1 MHPALSPTPIIDLA
15 VAFWGAKTLLSAV
28 ELDLFTTL
36 AAGPLDREALVA
48 RLHLHPRAARDFLDA
63 LVALGMLTRTGET
76 YANTPETDA
85 FLVRGKPEYV
95 GDYLDMLNTRLYP
108 FWGAL
113 TEALRT
119 GQPQN
124 EAKHGGDLFGA
135 IYGTPERLRRFVQS
149 MTGLTLATARA
160 IAQHFPWAHYR
171 TFIDLGTAQGALPV
185 QVALAHPHIRGGGF
199 DLPAVQPHFDTYVQG
214 FGLAERLRFFPGDF
228 FTDPLPAAEVY
239 AMGRVLHDWDLATKR
254 QLIAKVFDA
263 LPPGGAFLVHEALID
278 DDRRQHAYGLLMS
291 LNMLIADFRGA
302 KLAHSSP
309 MPCSLSQGVWVICL
323 PFCEDISQLK
333 ARNTPCVF
341 WGQSR
346 PMQRPLRS
354 QASGHASAHPTVAL
368 HAGVC
373 NNSAQWPGRT
383 AKMPHTAESSRCRI
397 AFTVDSS

>member
-1 MHPALSPTPIIDLA
+1 MPPALSPTPIIDLA

-36 AAGPLDREALVA
+36 AAGPLDRETLTA

-63 LVALGMLTRTGET
+63 LVALGMLTRTGAT

-135 IYGTPERLRRFVQS
+135 IYGTPELLRGFVQS

-160 IAQHFPWAHYR
+160 IAQHFPWTDYR

-185 QVALAHPHIRGGGF
+185 QVALAHPHITGGGL
-199 DLPAVQPHFDTYVQG
+199 DLPAVQPHFDAYVQR

-228 FTDPLPAAEVY
+228 FTDPLPAADVY

-254 QLIAKVFDA
+254 QLIAKVFAA

-291 LNMLIADFRGA
+291 LTMLIDTHGGFDFTGA
-302 KLAHSSP
+302 ECTTW
-309 MPCSLSQGVWVICL
+309 MR
-323 PFCEDISQLK
+323 E
-333 ARNTPCVF
+333 
-341 WGQSR
+341 
-346 PMQRPLRS
+346 
-354 QASGHASAHPTVAL
+354 
-368 HAGVC
+368 AGF
-373 NNSAQWPGRT
+373 
-383 AKMPHTAESSRCRI
+383 AETRI
-397 AFTVDSS
+397 APLVGHDALVVGIK